1 MRILRHIILV
11 MRLFFCHQK
20 IIMTTKQYLR
30 FFITLLLASVG
41 FSAKA
46 ATYEWLPDK
55 DSSWSVPTNWR
66 NSIAPPA
73 GGAPDALLIFDNS
86 AFGSEAINN
95 LPGVFSLNQMTF
107 NNNGS
112 GLLTVESNSGSSLL
126 FTGTN
131 PTISVPG
138 VGLNALENGVALDA
152 DLAIDLDLGSL
163 DISSFI
169 SGSHG
174 IAVTGSEAGYPLG
187 VLTLSG
193 NNTFTGGVTLDSGNL
208 EIDSGLNDPLGPGPL
223 TINGGYLHLDI
234 TIENP
239 IVVNADLSFLGDS
252 SDVIRLEGPIT
263 VTNSS
268 AGLLQEGGIIFLETP
283 LSIQGPTVL
292 GRDTNYFPDGGPA
305 FLSLAGGTLLQTSS
319 ISLLNGSALTI
330 GAGDLNDVVSDVA
343 PITMKTGGIVLNGA
357 IDGSAETIGPV
368 TVSGFS
374 SITAQPS
381 VGRGQAA
388 ILTLSSIS
396 RVDHG
401 VLAVHGQKLGVTA
414 ESNHGAIF
422 ATAGGPALIG
432 GGGAPGTTTISIVPW
447 AVGDYEFQNTTA
459 PPNSFATY
467 ESANGFRPLNPGT
480 EFATSLGSNPLDNV
494 LLLSTTTNNVAKTVN
509 SLVMKSNASIT
520 LDGTGS
526 VAITSGALLFTGL
539 DTKATVNNSL
549 SFGSAEA
556 VITCGSNNFSTA
568 SLTVNGSLSGSGGLT
583 KSGFPS
589 MLLTADNTGL
599 TGPLTLNGYIDILSA
614 NSLPGTGTITAYS
627 TAPGP
632 TYAKATSGI
641 AINGSVQINRD
652 IVLASGIVALDTL
665 SDMSAAVFSGTIS
678 GPGSLA
684 IDARDFGGSV
694 ELSGTNT
701 YTGSTTIYSGP
712 LIIHSDASLGASGG
726 TIEFSAGLDTDAP
739 TLRLAGD
746 WTTSRRIFFSQAGTI
761 DTAEHSAVLNG
772 TIHGPGA
779 LTKLGSGT
787 LTLNGPYIFNGTIF
801 DGTTVS
807 AGTLIVNG
815 IHGASITV
823 VAGTLGGHGTILNTV
838 SIGKGGGPGAVLAP
852 AIAGGGPGPINIA
865 EALTL
870 NSDAT
875 FIFSFKAKA
884 TRLKANTVTAKGVTV
899 SHGAIIQLQGQIQ
912 GALPVGMVIPVI
924 VNSGSTATG
933 GTFNNLAEGAIVTV
947 NGNNL
952 QATYKGGSGNND
964 LLLTV
969 VP

>member
-1 MRILRHIILV
+1 
-11 MRLFFCHQK
+11 
-20 IIMTTKQYLR
+20 MTAKQYLL

-41 FSAKA
+41 FSAQA

-66 NSIAPPA
+66 NSIAPPV
-73 GGAPDALLIFDNS
+73 GGAPDAILIFDNS

-95 LPGVFSLNQMTF
+95 LPGVFSLNHMTF

-174 IAVTGSEAGYPLG
+174 ITVTGSEVGYPLG

-208 EIDSGLNDPLGPGPL
+208 EIDSGLNNPLSTGPL

-234 TIENP
+234 EIDNP
-239 IVVNADLSFLGDS
+239 IVLNADFSFLGDS
-252 SDVIRLEGPIT
+252 SDVVTINGPIT
-263 VTNSS
+263 VANSS
-268 AGLLQEGGIIFLETP
+268 AGLLAEGGIIWLHTP
-283 LSIQGPTVL
+283 LDIQGPTVL
-292 GRDTNYFPDGGPA
+292 GRDVNYFPGGGPA
-305 FLSLAGGTLLQTSS
+305 FLSLGTGSGSFGTLLQTSS

-330 GAGDLNDVVSDVA
+330 NNADFIQGNLSDRVSDIA
-343 PITMKTGGIVLNGA
+343 PITMKTGGILLDA
-357 IDGSAETIGPV
+357 ALEGSTETVGPV

-374 SITAQPS
+374 SITAEPH

-422 ATAGGPALIG
+422 AAAGGPALIG
-432 GGGAPGTTTISIVPW
+432 GGGAPGTTTVSIVPW

-467 ESANGFRPLNPGT
+467 ESANGFRPLNPAT
-480 EFATSLGSNPLDNV
+480 EFATSLGSNPLANV

-509 SLVMKSNASIT
+509 SLVMKGDASIT

-556 VITCGSNNFSTA
+556 IITCGSYNFSTA
-568 SLTVNGSLSGSGGLT
+568 SFTVNGSLSGSGGLT

-599 TGPLTLNGYIDILSA
+599 TGPLTLNGYIDITSA

-684 IDARDFGGSV
+684 IDARDSAGSV
-694 ELSGTNT
+694 ELTGTNT

-746 WTTSRRIFFSQAGTI
+746 WTTSRRIFLSHAATI
-761 DTAEHSAVLNG
+761 DTAEHAAVLNG
-772 TIHGPGA
+772 TIHGPGP

-787 LTLNGPYIFNGTIF
+787 LTLNGPYIFSGTIF
-801 DGTTVS
+801 DGTTVN

-875 FIFSFKAKA
+875 FIFSFKARGNRVKG
-884 TRLKANTVTAKGVTV
+884 NTVTAKGVTI

-952 QATYKGGSGNND
+952 QATYKGGSGQND